1 MSILLL
7 WSQFTDH
14 CDINRVGWVHNQWY
28 SRHTQLQCGGAIC
41 RPWCRSYIPFS
52 SFNITLPWEISSS
65 PSVFE
70 LFKPLGILFTEG
82 SLRPACRCSWVMFFL
97 HLFFLS
103 VSRCWYWC
111 TQGTTN
117 LDAWLLGK
125 LLQLVCSQS
134 GLFLPRSTLSCLK
147 MVRANI
153 DIFVIM
159 CRANANYG
167 KHSACKVGW
176 SVDSCD
182 KRWQLVCPIWA
193 YSAHYQEW
201 SWGSHSEYKHWGRRV
216 TLVSCQKLN
225 CRRLLI

>member
-1 MSILLL
+1 
-7 WSQFTDH
+7 
-14 CDINRVGWVHNQWY
+14 
-28 SRHTQLQCGGAIC
+28 
-41 RPWCRSYIPFS
+41 
-52 SFNITLPWEISSS
+52 
-65 PSVFE
+65 
-70 LFKPLGILFTEG
+70 
-82 SLRPACRCSWVMFFL
+82 MFFL

-103 VSRCWYWC
+103 VSRCWCWR

-153 DIFVIM
+153 YIFVIM

-201 SWGSHSEYKHWGRRV
+201 SGGSHSEYKHWGRRV

-225 CRRLLI
+225 WKQLWFRHFCRVYSSHEVDFLKLNWSCKKWDLSF